1 MTATIDKMQVIFRN
15 VLDDDSLILRPEMTA
30 SDVEKWDSLT
40 HINLIIALEREF
52 RVRFK
57 SSEVASV
64 GNVADLAGLID
75 QKQNAKA

>member
-1 MTATIDKMQVIFRN
+1 MTATIYKMQVIFRN

-40 HINLIIALEREF
+40 HINLIIALDREF